1 MVGHDTLSE
10 TAEVL
15 VGDEGLAIL
24 SLLKVQSVPLGNLGG
39 MCIYNEKQR
48 HSYTMFSR
56 CIYAVT
62 FDGDEMNMH
71 MAQNVLAETELRH
84 LAATPYQMISPSANA
99 PIIGIYQDS
108 LLGSYR
114 ISRPNIK
121 FTPREAMNLLMM
133 FPRVDVNA
141 IREAGDS
148 ISNFDVLT
156 QILSPIT
163 LKYKTKLFEDGEEDA
178 SISNNVLEIR
188 NGKYIRGQI
197 EKSVL
202 ASTTKGIIHRICN
215 DYGHMQAADFID
227 DLQNVVTEYMKSSS
241 FSVGISDLI
250 ANKTTQDSI
259 IQVITAQKQEVQS
272 LINRVHLGIFENNTA
287 MSNMMKFESDV
298 NNTLNDATNQAGKIG
313 RKSLSKT
320 NRFVMIVN
328 SGSKGTPINI
338 SQMISCLGQTNV
350 DGKRI
355 PYGFENRTLPHFN
368 KFDDSPGARGFI
380 ENSYISGLSAPELFF
395 HAMGGRI
402 GLIDTACKSV
412 TWETPIVIIE
422 NDKPKYIEIGRWID
436 TMIDSASPENVKHFT
451 DRQMELMDIAEVYIP
466 TTDEHGNVTWGE
478 ITAVTRHDPGTA
490 LYEIKTHGGRSVIV
504 TESKSLLIWNPE
516 TKTLDET
523 STPDIKIGHCVPVTG
538 DLCKPPIVLEYI
550 DVADYLPKTEF
561 VYGTDFNLALSMM
574 HGAMENRSKIPAE
587 WWSQHNGK
595 SFILP
600 YSKKS
605 SLQRTSVRSNTENIK
620 DGYVYPYNA
629 VRKESFVPDR
639 FNLNEEN
646 GIFLGLFL
654 AEGHSNNSHVT
665 ITNNNENIRSFV
677 KSWFDNHS
685 ISYTESSKTNKV
697 GGLTTTI
704 TGNSSVLSKFL
715 LKLVGHKAGNKFV
728 PSEAFL
734 APDSFILGILNGY
747 YSGDGTITKN
757 SIDVGSASKRLI
769 EGISMLCSR
778 FGIFGRIAKYQLK
791 RNNVNTKNILPT
803 YRFSISARWAKIF
816 SEKVSFIEEAKNHKL
831 KTTKWRDAKHQNF
844 QTLNNVVLDQ
854 ITEINI
860 LGVEKYPKVYDLTI
874 PSTLNFGLA
883 NGLQVRDTSQT
894 GYIQRRL
901 IKGLEDLKVEYDMT
915 VRNNK
920 GKIIQFAY
928 GDDGFDSTRVENQAI
943 PLVGMTT
950 EDIYLHYDM
959 VGVNDQH
966 DELLNIYTKG
976 TIPRIRKQVSDAKK
990 RCQTYI
996 DKMIVARKNLVE
1008 SVFRN
1013 KDENSVKLPVAIQ
1026 NAISNIQ
1033 GQLSLNSNSIVD
1045 ITPLE
1050 AFELIEEY
1058 YKKLNNLK
1066 YVQPKSL
1073 FEVLYYFYLSPKDL
1087 LVNKRFHRRAL
1098 VLLLEMIVLK
1108 YKQAIVH
1115 PGEMVGVI
1123 AGQSLGEPTT
1133 QLTLNSVTYE
1143 TEILV
1148 RNSKNE
1154 IKKVQIGDFTKW
1166 GVETSKK
1173 IDYMQDKDTTYAELS
1188 EYYEVPSATED
1199 GHTVWRRIEAVTK
1212 HPVVNEDGTDTMLKI
1227 TTVGNR
1233 EVIATKAKSFLQLID
1248 GKIIGVNG
1256 KDLKVGDYLPVSK
1269 KALEYSEKFEL
1280 DLREI
1285 LSPSEYLYGS
1295 ELAKAKS
1302 VMHEHH
1308 WWAKHADKTFTLP
1321 HARSDSV
1328 VCLFKTEARSGRS
1341 SNKSQQI
1348 KTNCVYMKLINN
1360 CEYEIPEQIQLDYD
1374 FGYLVGAYCAEGCMT
1389 KHQISIANN
1398 DDDYLKP
1405 IERWCEKHNITT
1417 KIYSQKD
1424 KIQTGWTSQ
1433 DIRIYNTVLC
1443 RILSNLCGNLSHNK
1457 FVSEKI
1463 MFSNRECILG
1473 FLDAYIG
1480 GDGCVHQRTK
1490 SDGSIRA
1497 ENIGVT
1503 SVSYTLLMHVQI
1515 MLKNIGV
1522 IGKINKPRKI
1532 EKNNRGTLPENIK
1545 QHFELIVANQQGQK
1559 LAKMLNMSPKNKQA
1573 KCQKLLSETFKY
1585 EYCMA
1590 DLNVPNVVDG
1600 QLVMESRD
1608 NRFED
1613 IEFDQIVSIKEVPNT
1628 TNYAYDLTVEDTR
1641 NFDCLNGLC
1650 MEDTFHLAGVASKS
1664 NVTRGVPRIEEI
1676 LRLTKN
1682 PKNSSMTIQLK
1693 PIDEVSQEKATQYA
1707 TMLEHTKLVDVI
1719 KSVQI
1724 CFDPSDKR
1732 TTIVD
1737 DQQLMEQFYEFE
1749 DMVDSCLESPV
1760 DDSAPKSRWV
1770 IRLEISPETLLDSNI
1785 TMDDIHFAITN
1796 AYENDISCVYSDYNS
1811 NNLVF
1816 RIRLNS
1822 SVFNKKKGRGNAET
1836 LDQSD
1841 EIYMLRNFQEN
1852 LLNNIVLRGVQGVR
1866 NVMPRKLQNSVVRDE
1881 GKYTRKD
1888 TWVLDTTG
1896 TNLMEVLGLDYIDSN
1911 RTFSNDIKEIF
1922 DVLGIE
1928 AARQVIYNEFVEVME
1943 FSDVYINYHHLSLLC
1958 DRMTSTKG
1966 MVSIFRSGILN
1977 DDIGPISKSTF
1988 EVHTEVL
1995 LTASRHADFD
2005 HMRGVSANVMMGQ
2018 MGVFGTGSFQLV
2030 LDMDKIRNMEDTEVD
2045 TRDKKKEIERL
2056 FGNLED
2062 KTDLC
2067 AKNRVEIRNNLAAIK
2082 PETMGECDDGYDAG
2096 F

>member
-39 MCIYNEKQR
+39 MCIYTEKQR
-48 HSYTMFSR
+48 YSYTMFSR
-56 CIYAVT
+56 CIYAVM

-250 ANKTTQDSI
+250 ANKTTQDAI

-272 LINRVHLGIFENNTA
+272 IINRVHLGIFENNTA

-395 HAMGGRI
+395 HAMGGRV
-402 GLIDTACKSV
+402 GLIDTACK
-412 TWETPIVIIE
+412 
-422 NDKPKYIEIGRWID
+422 
-436 TMIDSASPENVKHFT
+436 
-451 DRQMELMDIAEVYIP
+451 
-466 TTDEHGNVTWGE
+466 
-478 ITAVTRHDPGTA
+478 
-490 LYEIKTHGGRSVIV
+490 
-504 TESKSLLIWNPE
+504 
-516 TKTLDET
+516 
-523 STPDIKIGHCVPVTG
+523 
-538 DLCKPPIVLEYI
+538 
-550 DVADYLPKTEF
+550 
-561 VYGTDFNLALSMM
+561 
-574 HGAMENRSKIPAE
+574 
-587 WWSQHNGK
+587 
-595 SFILP
+595 
-600 YSKKS
+600 
-605 SLQRTSVRSNTENIK
+605 
-620 DGYVYPYNA
+620 
-629 VRKESFVPDR
+629 
-639 FNLNEEN
+639 
-646 GIFLGLFL
+646 
-654 AEGHSNNSHVT
+654 
-665 ITNNNENIRSFV
+665 
-677 KSWFDNHS
+677 
-685 ISYTESSKTNKV
+685 
-697 GGLTTTI
+697 
-704 TGNSSVLSKFL
+704 
-715 LKLVGHKAGNKFV
+715 
-728 PSEAFL
+728 
-734 APDSFILGILNGY
+734 
-747 YSGDGTITKN
+747 
-757 SIDVGSASKRLI
+757 
-769 EGISMLCSR
+769 
-778 FGIFGRIAKYQLK
+778 
-791 RNNVNTKNILPT
+791 
-803 YRFSISARWAKIF
+803 
-816 SEKVSFIEEAKNHKL
+816 
-831 KTTKWRDAKHQNF
+831 
-844 QTLNNVVLDQ
+844 
-854 ITEINI
+854 
-860 LGVEKYPKVYDLTI
+860 
-874 PSTLNFGLA
+874 
-883 NGLQVRDTSQT
+883 TSQT

-976 TIPRIRKQVSDAKK
+976 TIPRIRKQVIDAKK

-1058 YKKLNNLK
+1058 YRKLNNLK

-1133 QLTLNSVTYE
+1133 QLTLN
-1143 TEILV
+1143 
-1148 RNSKNE
+1148 
-1154 IKKVQIGDFTKW
+1154 
-1166 GVETSKK
+1166 
-1173 IDYMQDKDTTYAELS
+1173 
-1188 EYYEVPSATED
+1188 
-1199 GHTVWRRIEAVTK
+1199 
-1212 HPVVNEDGTDTMLKI
+1212 
-1227 TTVGNR
+1227 
-1233 EVIATKAKSFLQLID
+1233 
-1248 GKIIGVNG
+1248 
-1256 KDLKVGDYLPVSK
+1256 
-1269 KALEYSEKFEL
+1269 
-1280 DLREI
+1280 
-1285 LSPSEYLYGS
+1285 
-1295 ELAKAKS
+1295 
-1302 VMHEHH
+1302 
-1308 WWAKHADKTFTLP
+1308 
-1321 HARSDSV
+1321 
-1328 VCLFKTEARSGRS
+1328 
-1341 SNKSQQI
+1341 
-1348 KTNCVYMKLINN
+1348 
-1360 CEYEIPEQIQLDYD
+1360 
-1374 FGYLVGAYCAEGCMT
+1374 
-1389 KHQISIANN
+1389 
-1398 DDDYLKP
+1398 
-1405 IERWCEKHNITT
+1405 
-1417 KIYSQKD
+1417 
-1424 KIQTGWTSQ
+1424 
-1433 DIRIYNTVLC
+1433 
-1443 RILSNLCGNLSHNK
+1443 
-1457 FVSEKI
+1457 
-1463 MFSNRECILG
+1463 
-1473 FLDAYIG
+1473 
-1480 GDGCVHQRTK
+1480 
-1490 SDGSIRA
+1490 
-1497 ENIGVT
+1497 
-1503 SVSYTLLMHVQI
+1503 
-1515 MLKNIGV
+1515 
-1522 IGKINKPRKI
+1522 
-1532 EKNNRGTLPENIK
+1532 
-1545 QHFELIVANQQGQK
+1545 
-1559 LAKMLNMSPKNKQA
+1559 
-1573 KCQKLLSETFKY
+1573 
-1585 EYCMA
+1585 
-1590 DLNVPNVVDG
+1590 
-1600 QLVMESRD
+1600 
-1608 NRFED
+1608 
-1613 IEFDQIVSIKEVPNT
+1613 
-1628 TNYAYDLTVEDTR
+1628 
-1641 NFDCLNGLC
+1641 
-1650 MEDTFHLAGVASKS
+1650 TFHLAGVASKS

-1693 PIDEVSQEKATQYA
+1693 PMDELSQEKATQYA

-1749 DMVDSCLESPV
+1749 DMVDSCLESPG

-1928 AARQVIYNEFVEVME
+1928 SARQVIYNEFVEVME